1 MFHREDKDSDLDDEI
16 QSHLNIAARERMQR
30 GQSARDA
37 RNEVIREFGNVG
49 LVKET
54 TRDIWAGASFEA
66 FLQDVSYGIRMLVKS
81 PGFATIAI
89 LTLALGIGAN
99 TAIFSVVNGVL
110 LNPLPF
116 PNSKRIVSM
125 FQDKTNFPKGSIS
138 YPNFLDWQRENR
150 SFDSMAAYREAD
162 GTLTGVPEPENV
174 KAQRVSATFF
184 PILGVNPILGRNFRV
199 DEDRR
204 GANPTVMISEGLWK
218 RMFQS
223 DANISGKRLIVAGE
237 GRTIIG
243 VVPSSFHLQLGNF
256 RTADIYEPIGE
267 DTEERFFRRDS
278 FWGMNAIGLLKPGV
292 TLEQA
297 REDIKGVNVGLA
309 VAYPDVNAT
318 IKANILPLKDE
329 IVGEMRPVL
338 LVLLGAVGFVLLIA
352 CVNVANLLLARSTSR
367 QREFGIRI
375 ALGAGR
381 GRIVRQL
388 LTESLVLSLIGG
400 SLGLILAKWGTV
412 AALAAVPRS
421 VPRAEEIGLDMRVLL
436 FTLGVSVA
444 AGVVFGLV
452 PALKTSHTNLG
463 NTLKDAGRSIA
474 GSRSRLQ
481 SVFVMGEMAMALV
494 LLIGA
499 GLMIRTLAHLW
510 GIDPGFDP
518 HNVLSFGVHPS
529 PLLATESPDSIRATY
544 RQIHSAI
551 ASFPGVKHVSLNWGA
566 HMMQGDDEVNFWAEG
581 QPQPAHQA
589 DLPMSLEY
597 VVEPDYLNVMRIP
610 LLRGRFFTDADNE
623 HSNRV
628 ALIDESFAK
637 KYFAGQDPIGKIV
650 KVLDFDSDPT
660 QHTWIPLTVIGVV
673 GHVNQFGLADDS
685 NRPLQAQLYRSFM
698 QASDLLIKN
707 VAQGASVYVRSE
719 SSLAGEAS
727 FKSIRE
733 KLLAGNS
740 DMIVSG
746 NESEEEV
753 VARSIASQRFSVSL
767 LGVFAGLAVL
777 LASVGIY
784 GVLSYLVGQRT
795 QEIGVRMALG
805 AERLDVLR
813 LVLRDGARMT
823 MAGVGIGVLAALGLT
838 RLMAGMLFGVR
849 PTDPI
854 TFAAVAL
861 LLCGVALFACYIPAR
876 RAMRVNPIVAL
887 RYE

>member
-1 MFHREDKDSDLDDEI
+1 MFHREGRDSDLDDEI
-16 QSHLNIAARERMQR
+16 RSHLDMAARDRRAR
-30 GQSARDA
+30 GESARDA
-37 RNEVIREFGNVG
+37 QSHAMREFGNVG
-49 LVKET
+49 VVKEV
-54 TRDIWAGASFEA
+54 TRDMWAGASFET
-66 FLQDVSYGIRMLVKS
+66 FLQDVSYGVRMLVKS
-81 PGFATIAI
+81 PGFAAIAI

-116 PNSKRIVSM
+116 PNAKRIVCM
-125 FQDKTNFPKGSIS
+125 FQEKSNFPKGSIS

-150 SFDSMAAYREAD
+150 SFESIAAYRWTD
-162 GTLTGVPEPENV
+162 GTITGVPEPENV
-174 KAQRVSATFF
+174 RAQRVSATFF
-184 PILGVNPILGRNFRV
+184 PILGVNPIVGRTFSA

-223 DANISGKRLIVAGE
+223 DPNVNGKRLTVAGQ

-243 VVPSSFHLQLGNF
+243 VIPSSFHLQLFNF
-256 RTADIYEPIGE
+256 RTADVYEPIGE
-267 DTEERFFRRDS
+267 ETDEKFFHRDS
-278 FWGMNAIGLLKPGV
+278 FWGTNALGLLKLDV

-297 REDIKGVNVGLA
+297 REDIKRVNVGLA
-309 VAYPDVNAT
+309 ATYPDVNAT
-318 IKANILPLKDE
+318 IKANIIPLKEE

-367 QREFGIRI
+367 QREFAIRI
-375 ALGAGR
+375 ALGAGQAR
-381 GRIVRQL
+381 TVRQL
-388 LTESLVLSLIGG
+388 LTESLVLALIGG
-400 SLGLILAKWGTV
+400 LLGLILAKWGTI

-421 VPRAEEIGLDMRVLL
+421 VPRSEEIGLDPRVLL
-436 FTLGVSVA
+436 FTLGVSVV
-444 AGVVFGLV
+444 AGIVFGLV
-452 PALKTSHTNLG
+452 PALKTSHANLG
-463 NTLKDAGRSIA
+463 GTLKDAGRSIA

-481 SVFVMGEMAMALV
+481 SVFVIGEMAMALV

-518 HNVLSFGVHPS
+518 HNVLSFDIHPRPS
-529 PLLATESPDSIRATY
+529 LASESPDSIRAAY
-544 RQIHSAI
+544 RQIHSTI
-551 ASFPGVKHVSLNWGA
+551 AGAPGVKYVSLNWGA
-566 HMMQGDDEVNFWAEG
+566 HMMQSDDEVNFWAEG

-623 HSNRV
+623 HSDRV

-637 KYFAGQDPIGKIV
+637 KYFTGQDPIGKIV
-650 KVLDFDSDPT
+650 KLFDFDADPA
-660 QHTWIPLTVIGVV
+660 QRTWIPLTVIGVV
-673 GHVNQFGLADDS
+673 GHVNQFGLADDATM
-685 NRPLQAQLYRSFM
+685 PLQAQLYRCFM
-698 QASDLLIKN
+698 QASDLNIKN
-707 VAQGASVYVRSE
+707 IGQGASVYMRFQ
-719 SSLAGEAS
+719 SSLTPEAF
-727 FKSIRE
+727 FKTVRE
-733 KLLAGNS
+733 KLLAANG
-740 DMIVSG
+740 DMIVSD
-746 NESEEEV
+746 NESEEAV

-813 LVLRDGARMT
+813 LILGDGARMT
-823 MAGVGIGVLAALGLT
+823 LAGVGIGIVAALGLT
-838 RLMAGMLFGVR
+838 QVMAKMLFGVR

-854 TFAAVAL
+854 TFAAVAV
-861 LLCGVALFACYIPAR
+861 LLCGIALFACYIPAR
-876 RAMRVNPIVAL
+876 RAMRVDPMVAL